1 MTEQYFKTK
10 SPAFQRVID
19 DIKSDDIRIQITGY
33 VKKKNSDTEII
44 LKDSTGE
51 IKVTFK
57 DCGFPIK
64 TDLLINVIGEL
75 EINIEGEKII
85 KAEFIQDMKMLNFEY
100 YEKIY
105 HLKKEFL

>member
-1 MTEQYFKTK
+1 LTEQYFKPK
-10 SPAFQRVID
+10 SPAIPRVIED
-19 DIKSDDIRIQITGY
+19 LKSDDVRIQITGY
-33 VKKKNSDTEII
+33 VNEKISDTEII
-44 LKDSTGE
+44 LKDNTGE
-51 IKVTFK
+51 LKVIFK
-57 DCGFPIK
+57 ECGFPIK

-85 KAEFIQDMKMLNFEY
+85 NAEFIQDMRMLNYEY